1 MRIRSLLALAGLVLV
16 TPLAAQRADT
26 GARPD
31 SAARHD
37 STPNADSIATGDTTF
52 LRVQQLAANG
62 EGEAAR
68 ALVQREFEQAPTASP
83 RFVEALYWR
92 AVVAATAANAERDL
106 RTLIVDYPLSPWSVE
121 ALMRLAQLEMT
132 RRDMDQALAHLDR
145 VLVEHPNSPQR
156 PRASFWI
163 ARVNFEQGRLAD
175 ACRQLGDAARTA
187 PAGQVELRNQIQYWS
202 ARCATAD
209 TALVAAAL
217 SADSGTRAPGGVAV
231 ATTKPPAP
239 LPSGAP
245 AKRQY
250 TVQVGAYNTRSG
262 ADALAKSL
270 REKGYESR
278 VFGETAPFRV
288 RIGRYATRS
297 DAEKA
302 AAKLNANKITAFATE
317 SEPQ

>member
-1 MRIRSLLALAGLVLV
+1 MRLRFLFATSALALV
-16 TPLAAQRADT
+16 TPLAAQSVDSGLRAAAAPSADSSATADT
-26 GARPD
+26 
-31 SAARHD
+31 
-37 STPNADSIATGDTTF
+37 IF
-52 LRVQQLAANG
+52 LRVQRLAANG

-83 RFVEALYWR
+83 RFVEAMYWR
-92 AVVAATAANAERDL
+92 AVVAATAADAERDL
-106 RTLIVDYPLSPWSVE
+106 RTIIVDYPLSPWSVE

-145 VLVEHPNSPQR
+145 VIVEHPNSTQR

-187 PAGQVELRNQIQYWS
+187 PASQVELRNQITYWS
-202 ARCATAD
+202 SRCAAAD
-209 TALVAAAL
+209 TAMVASALAADSEKAAA
-217 SADSGTRAPGGVAV
+217 PVVA
-231 ATTKPPAP
+231 KPPTPPAAP
-239 LPSGAP
+239 AAP
-245 AKRQY
+245 AKRQF

-270 REKGYESR
+270 RDRGYDSR
-278 VFGETAPFRV
+278 VFGEIAPFRV

-297 DAEKA
+297 AAEQE
-302 AAKLNANKITAFATE
+302 AAKLNAKKITAFATE
-317 SEPQ
+317 AEPQ

>member
-1 MRIRSLLALAGLVLV
+1 MPIRFLFALAGLALA
-16 TPLAAQRADT
+16 TPLAAQRAD
-26 GARPD
+26 
-31 SAARHD
+31 SAARRD
-37 STPNADSIATGDTTF
+37 TTASADSVATADTVF
-52 LRVQQLAANG
+52 LRVQRLAANG

-83 RFVEALYWR
+83 RFIEALYWR
-92 AVVAATAANAERDL
+92 AVVAATAADAERDL

-132 RRDMDQALAHLDR
+132 RRDMDQALAHLNR
-145 VLVEHPNSPQR
+145 VIIEHPNSPQR

-163 ARVNFEQGRLAD
+163 ARVRFEQGQLAE

-187 PAGQVELRNQIQYWS
+187 PASQVELKNQIEYWS
-202 ARCATAD
+202 NRCSAAD
-209 TALVAAAL
+209 TAMVTAALADTGKHAAA
-217 SADSGTRAPGGVAV
+217 AAEAAKAPTPAV
-231 ATTKPPAP
+231 PPP
-239 LPSGAP
+239 P

-262 ADALAKSL
+262 AEALAASL

-278 VFGETAPFRV
+278 VFGEIAPFRV

-302 AAKLNANKITAFATE
+302 ANKLNAKKITAFATE
-317 SEPQ
+317 AEPQ